1 MRGFLKIYFK
11 RTCGTKKLNL
21 FTNLILISIHVTI
34 RSISRINTFAYS
46 FIDTLLKLWARSKTT
61 SLHILIKIEEIPG

>member
-1 MRGFLKIYFK
+1 M
-11 RTCGTKKLNL
+11 TL

-34 RSISRINTFAYS
+34 RSVSRINTFAYS
-46 FIDTLLKLWARSKTT
+46 FIDTLLKWWARSKTT